1 MKVLDSTGEYVR
13 VFDPKRNCY
22 LFEHDKVW
30 LDANGYYELN
40 SITQYGDGS
49 YVIHHINGDR
59 SDNRLENLQLLTRS
73 EHAKLHAKY
82 RNSEINRKISQKL
95 KGIKRS
101 DETRKKMS
109 NAQKR
114 NPSKG
119 MLGKHHTDEQKKRL
133 SESNKLA
140 WSKKSQEEKDI
151 LNEKNRQWH
160 LGRTAPNKGVPC
172 PEHQKQRLSEYWKS
186 QYENGYIAP
195 STGRIFVNNG
205 EHNKQIKPEDLQKY
219 LDNGYVRGMK
229 PRKKKI

>member
-40 SITQYGDGS
+40 SIAQYKDGS
-49 YVIHHINGDR
+49 YVIHHINGNR
-59 SDNRLENLQLLTRS
+59 ADNRLDNLQLLTRS
-73 EHAKLHAKY
+73 EHAKLHARY
-82 RNSEINRKISQKL
+82 RNPEINERISQKL

-101 DETRKKMS
+101 DETKRRMS
-109 NAQKR
+109 EAQKR
-114 NPSKG
+114 NPSKS
-119 MLGKHHTDEQKKRL
+119 MLGKHHTDEQKAKI
-133 SESNKLA
+133 SAANKLS
-140 WSKKSQEEKDI
+140 WSKKSESEM
-151 LNEKNRQWH
+151 LEFRQKVSES
-160 LGRTAPNKGVPC
+160 LKGRVAYNKGLPC
-172 PEHQKQRLSEYWKS
+172 PESQKKQLSEYWKS
-186 QYENGYIAP
+186 QYKNGYIAP
-195 STGRIFVNNG
+195 STGRVFVNNG